1 MKQNQ
6 TQQWLQET
14 YKRPDLYEG
23 KIVAIWDDTHI
34 VAVADSFS
42 EARVKGEEHVAS
54 TSSDDTEKITLFSV
68 PHHVT
73 QIRIPTL
80 RMRSLRE
87 NLWEPVY
94 PVTLQADHGEIK
106 KY

>member
-1 MKQNQ
+1 MKERK
-6 TQQWLQET
+6 TQQWLQEI

-23 KIVAIWDDTHI
+23 KIVAIWDDTQI
-34 VAVADSFS
+34 VAVAESFT
-42 EARVKGEEHVAS
+42 EARRKAEEYIAS

-80 RMRSLRE
+80 RMRSL
-87 NLWEPVY
+87 
-94 PVTLQADHGEIK
+94 
-106 KY
+106 